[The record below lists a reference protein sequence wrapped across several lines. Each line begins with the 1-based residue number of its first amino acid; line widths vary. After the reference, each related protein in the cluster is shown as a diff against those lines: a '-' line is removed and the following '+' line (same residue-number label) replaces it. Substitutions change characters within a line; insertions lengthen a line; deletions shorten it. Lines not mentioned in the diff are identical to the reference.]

1 MDARRS
7 ITPAFSENAV
17 ALIMPLDGI
26 IRAKERLA
34 GGRSE
39 HQQRQLFQGASPL
52 FETVGSGGS
61 IVNYFTHIMIGLL
74 YGLLPASFCAL
85 P

>member
-1 MDARRS
+1 VDARRS
-7 ITPAFSENAV
+7 ITPAFSGNAV
-17 ALIMPLDGI
+17 VLIMPLDGI

-34 GGRSE
+34 GG
-39 HQQRQLFQGASPL
+39 
-52 FETVGSGGS
+52 VGSEGS
-61 IVNYFTHIMIGLL
+61 IVKYFTHIMIGLL